1 MKGEIRMKIVRQQD
15 EKDCGVC
22 SLLSI
27 IRYYKGNVPLEQ
39 LRLDARTN
47 NEGTTALNLVLAS
60 QKYGFDAVGMKV
72 ENLNDIKRLPAIAHL
87 NLKKGYS
94 HYVVIEK
101 VTKDKIILMDPA
113 KGKVVKFLWE
123 FQKEWSG
130 VVLIFYPKQK
140 IMVLKNDVTLFTI
153 FKKVFISE
161 KNLIKIIVL
170 VSFLLTIFTI
180 ALGYYFQMFNSLY
193 LNKYPINYLKVLVL
207 VFAIFTCFKLFLTYY
222 RSYLE
227 NHLNKNIDCLITSD
241 FLKHLFN
248 LPLNVITSR
257 KSGEILSRVNEL
269 TSIKGLITEIF
280 ITYTLDFLIVVITTF
295 LLIRIS
301 SKLFLILFLTTIF
314 YLFVGIITKKSIFE
328 KAYQNISIE
337 SEFNNTVLENIKM
350 INSIKNLDAV
360 DGTLNK
366 IERKLTHYLY
376 DTYKVNTI
384 LNKINIFKVS
394 CYEIG
399 FFLINTFGFYFVY
412 KGIINMIDL
421 ITFNALLNLYFEP
434 LKNIVDS
441 IPKYSFMKAS
451 ITKINDFL
459 GVHAEILGEK
469 TSTDGYDISINNLNY
484 SYNKYQN
491 VLKSVNLN
499 IKEGE
504 FVLLQGASGSGKS
517 TLCSILN
524 KYITD
529 YSGDILF
536 GKMNYKDLS
545 IKTIRENI
553 VYVGQNENIFTGSIK
568 ENITFGNKVSDLNFD
583 KICKICKVDDVANKK
598 TFSYESL
605 IGSDEGNISGG
616 EKQRIILARAV
627 LKDFNV
633 LILDEALS
641 EVDIKLELEILKSI
655 RENYKDKT
663 IIYISHKKYSNIFDK
678 VINMEAV

>member
-1 MKGEIRMKIVRQQD
+1 MKIVRQQD

-101 VTKDKIILMDPA
+101 ITKDKIILMDPA

-360 DGTLNK
+360 DGTLKK
-366 IERKLTHYLY
+366 IERKLAHYLY
-376 DTYKVNTI
+376 DTYKVNII

-459 GVHAEILGEK
+459 GVRAEILGEK

-504 FVLLQGASGSGKS
+504 FVLLQGTSGSGKS

-598 TFSYESL
+598 TFRYESL

-641 EVDIKLELEILKSI
+641 EVDIKLELEILKNI
-655 RENYKDKT
+655 RDNYKDKT
-663 IIYISHKKYSNIFDK
+663 IIYISHKKYPNVFDK
-678 VINMEAV
+678 VISMEAV

>member
-1 MKGEIRMKIVRQQD
+1 MKIVRQQD

-72 ENLNDIKRLPAIAHL
+72 ENVNDIKRLPAIAHL

-459 GVHAEILGEK
+459 GVRAEILGEEA
-469 TSTDGYDISINNLNY
+469 STDGYDISINNLNY

-529 YSGDILF
+529 YTGDILF
-536 GKMNYKDLS
+536 GTMNYKDLS
-545 IKTIRENI
+545 IKTIRDNI

-598 TFSYESL
+598 TFRYESL

-641 EVDIKLELEILKSI
+641 EVDIKLELEILKNI
-655 RENYKDKT
+655 RDNYKDKT
-663 IIYISHKKYSNIFDK
+663 IIYISHKKYPNVFDK
-678 VINMEAV
+678 VISMEAV

>member
-1 MKGEIRMKIVRQQD
+1 MKIVRQQD

-459 GVHAEILGEK
+459 GVRTEILGEK

-529 YSGDILF
+529 YTGDILF

-663 IIYISHKKYSNIFDK
+663 IIYISHKKYSNVFDK
-678 VINMEAV
+678 VISMEAV

>member
-1 MKGEIRMKIVRQQD
+1 MKIVRQQD

-72 ENLNDIKRLPAIAHL
+72 KNVNDIKRLPAIAHL

-459 GVHAEILGEK
+459 GVHAEILGEEA
-469 TSTDGYDISINNLNY
+469 STDGYDISINNLSY

-491 VLKSVNLN
+491 VLKNVNLN
-499 IKEGE
+499 INEGQ

-536 GKMNYKDLS
+536 GTMNYKDLS
-545 IKTIRENI
+545 IKTIRDNI

-568 ENITFGNKVSDLNFD
+568 ENITFGHEVSDLEFKKVCN
-583 KICKICKVDDVANKK
+583 ICKVDDIAYKK
-598 TFSYESL
+598 TFRYESL
-605 IGSDEGNISGG
+605 IGSDEGNVSGG

-641 EVDIKLELEILKSI
+641 EVDIKLELEILKNI
-655 RENYKDKT
+655 RDNYKDKT
-663 IIYISHKKYSNIFDK
+663 IIYISHKKYPNVFDK
-678 VINMEAV
+678 VISMEAV

>member
-1 MKGEIRMKIVRQQD
+1 MKIVRQQD

-72 ENLNDIKRLPAIAHL
+72 KNVNDIKRLPAIAHL

-459 GVHAEILGEK
+459 GVRAEILGEEA
-469 TSTDGYDISINNLNY
+469 STDGYDISINNLNY

-529 YSGDILF
+529 YTGDILF
-536 GKMNYKDLS
+536 GTMNYKDLS
-545 IKTIRENI
+545 IKTIRDNI

>member
-1 MKGEIRMKIVRQQD
+1 MKIVRQQD

-434 LKNIVDS
+434 LKNIADS

-459 GVHAEILGEK
+459 GVRTEILGEK

-529 YSGDILF
+529 YTGDILF

-598 TFSYESL
+598 TFRYESL

>member
-1 MKGEIRMKIVRQQD
+1 VKGEIRMKIVRQQD

-459 GVHAEILGEK
+459 GVRAEILGEK

-529 YSGDILF
+529 YTGDILF

-545 IKTIRENI
+545 IKTIRDNI

-568 ENITFGNKVSDLNFD
+568 ENITFGHEVSDLDFN
-583 KICKICKVDDVANKK
+583 KVCNICKVDDIAYKK

-627 LKDFNV
+627 LKNFNV

>member
-1 MKGEIRMKIVRQQD
+1 MKIVRQQD

-27 IRYYKGNVPLEQ
+27 IRYYKGNVSLEQ

-459 GVHAEILGEK
+459 GVRAEILGEK

-598 TFSYESL
+598 TFRYESL

>member
-1 MKGEIRMKIVRQQD
+1 MKIVRQQD

-529 YSGDILF
+529 YTGDILF

-545 IKTIRENI
+545 IKTIRDNI

-568 ENITFGNKVSDLNFD
+568 ENITFGHEVSDLEFKKVCN
-583 KICKICKVDDVANKK
+583 ICKVDDIAYKK
-598 TFSYESL
+598 TFRYESL

>member
-1 MKGEIRMKIVRQQD
+1 MKIVRQQD

-72 ENLNDIKRLPAIAHL
+72 ENVNDIKRLPAIAHL
-87 NLKKGYS
+87 NLEKGYS
-94 HYVVIEK
+94 HYVVVEK
-101 VTKDKIILMDPA
+101 ITKDKIILMDPA
-113 KGKVVKFLWE
+113 KGRVVKFLWE

-140 IMVLKNDVTLFTI
+140 IIVLKNEVTLFTI
-153 FKKVFISE
+153 LKKIFVSE

-193 LNKYPINYLKVLVL
+193 LSKYPINYLKVLVL

-241 FLKHLFN
+241 FLKHLFS
-248 LPLNVITSR
+248 LPLNVINSR

-280 ITYTLDFLIVVITTF
+280 ITYTLDFLLVVITTF
-295 LLIRIS
+295 LLISIS
-301 SKLFLILFLTTIF
+301 SKLFLILFLTTIV
-314 YLFVGIITKKSIFE
+314 YLFIGIMTKKSIFE

-337 SEFNNTVLENIKM
+337 SEFNNTILENIKM

-360 DGTLNK
+360 DDTLKK
-366 IERKLTHYLY
+366 IERKLAHYLY
-376 DTYKVNTI
+376 DTYKVNII

-412 KGIINMIDL
+412 EGIINIVDL
-421 ITFNALLNLYFEP
+421 ITFNTLLNLYFEP

-459 GVHAEILGEK
+459 SVDIEKLGK
-469 TSTDGYDISINNLNY
+469 KNVTRGYDISINNLSY

-491 VLKSVNLN
+491 VLKNVNLN
-499 IKEGE
+499 INEGQ

-529 YSGDILF
+529 YTGDILF
-536 GKMNYKDLS
+536 GTMNYKDLS
-545 IKTIRENI
+545 IKTIRDNI
-553 VYVGQNENIFTGSIK
+553 VYVGQNENIFTSSIK
-568 ENITFGNKVSDLNFD
+568 ENITFGHEVSDLDFN
-583 KICKICKVDDVANKK
+583 KVCNICKVDDIAYKK
-598 TFSYESL
+598 TFRYESL

-627 LKDFNV
+627 LKGFNV

-641 EVDIKLELEILKSI
+641 EVDIKLELEILKNI
-655 RENYKDKT
+655 RNNYKDKT
-663 IIYISHKKYSNIFDK
+663 IIYISHKKYPNVFDK
-678 VINMEAV
+678 VISMEAV

>member
-1 MKGEIRMKIVRQQD
+1 MKIVRQQD

-72 ENLNDIKRLPAIAHL
+72 ENVNDIKRLPAIAHL
-87 NLKKGYS
+87 NLEKGYS
-94 HYVVIEK
+94 HYVVVEK
-101 VTKDKIILMDPA
+101 ITKDKIILMDPA
-113 KGKVVKFLWE
+113 KGRVVKFLWE

-140 IMVLKNDVTLFTI
+140 IIVLKNEVTLFTI
-153 FKKVFISE
+153 LKKIFVSE

-193 LNKYPINYLKVLVL
+193 LSKYPINYLKVLVL

-241 FLKHLFN
+241 FLKHLFS
-248 LPLNVITSR
+248 LPLNVINSR

-280 ITYTLDFLIVVITTF
+280 ITYTLDFLLVVITTF
-295 LLIRIS
+295 LLISIS
-301 SKLFLILFLTTIF
+301 SKLFLILFLTTIV
-314 YLFVGIITKKSIFE
+314 YLFIGIMTKKSIFE

-337 SEFNNTVLENIKM
+337 SEFNNTILENIKM

-360 DGTLNK
+360 DDTLKK
-366 IERKLTHYLY
+366 IERKLAHYLY
-376 DTYKVNTI
+376 DTYKVNII

-412 KGIINMIDL
+412 EGIINIVDL
-421 ITFNALLNLYFEP
+421 ITFNTLLNLYFEP

-459 GVHAEILGEK
+459 SVDIEKLGK
-469 TSTDGYDISINNLNY
+469 KNVTRGYDISINNLSY

-491 VLKSVNLN
+491 VLKNVNLN
-499 IKEGE
+499 INEGQ

-536 GKMNYKDLS
+536 GTMNYKDLS
-545 IKTIRENI
+545 IKTIRDNI
-553 VYVGQNENIFTGSIK
+553 VYVGQNENIFTSSIK
-568 ENITFGNKVSDLNFD
+568 ENITFGHEVSDLDFN
-583 KICKICKVDDVANKK
+583 KVCNICKVDDIAYKK
-598 TFSYESL
+598 TFRYESL

-627 LKDFNV
+627 LKGFNV

-641 EVDIKLELEILKSI
+641 EVDIKLELEILKNI
-655 RENYKDKT
+655 RNNYKDKT
-663 IIYISHKKYSNIFDK
+663 IIYISHKKYPNVFDK
-678 VINMEAV
+678 VISMEAV

>member
-1 MKGEIRMKIVRQQD
+1 MKIVRQQD

-459 GVHAEILGEK
+459 GVRTEILGEK

-529 YSGDILF
+529 YTGDILF

-545 IKTIRENI
+545 IKTIRDNI

>member
-1 MKGEIRMKIVRQQD
+1 MKIVRQQD

-72 ENLNDIKRLPAIAHL
+72 KNVNDIKRLPAIAHL

-598 TFSYESL
+598 TFRYESL

-663 IIYISHKKYSNIFDK
+663 IIYISHKKYPNIFDK

>member
-1 MKGEIRMKIVRQQD
+1 MKIVRQQD

-459 GVHAEILGEK
+459 GVRAEILGEEA
-469 TSTDGYDISINNLNY
+469 STDGYDISINNLNY

>member
-1 MKGEIRMKIVRQQD
+1 MKIVRQQD

-27 IRYYKGNVPLEQ
+27 IRYYKGNVSLEQ

-459 GVHAEILGEK
+459 GVRTEILGEK

>member
-1 MKGEIRMKIVRQQD
+1 MKIVRQQD

-72 ENLNDIKRLPAIAHL
+72 KNVNDIKRLPAIAHL

-459 GVHAEILGEK
+459 GVHAEILGEEA
-469 TSTDGYDISINNLNY
+469 STDGYDISINNLNY

-529 YSGDILF
+529 YTGDILF

-545 IKTIRENI
+545 IKTIRDNI

-568 ENITFGNKVSDLNFD
+568 ENITFGHEVSDLEFKKVCN
-583 KICKICKVDDVANKK
+583 ICKVDDIAYKK
-598 TFSYESL
+598 TFRYESL
-605 IGSDEGNISGG
+605 IGSDEGNVSGG

>member
-1 MKGEIRMKIVRQQD
+1 MKIVRQQD

-72 ENLNDIKRLPAIAHL
+72 KNVNDIKRLPAIAHL

-529 YSGDILF
+529 YTGDILF
-536 GKMNYKDLS
+536 GTMNYKDLS
-545 IKTIRENI
+545 IKTIRDNI

-598 TFSYESL
+598 TFRYESL

>member
-1 MKGEIRMKIVRQQD
+1 MKIVRQQD

-241 FLKHLFN
+241 FLKHLFS

-459 GVHAEILGEK
+459 GVRAEILGEK

-504 FVLLQGASGSGKS
+504 FVLLQGTSGSGKS

-598 TFSYESL
+598 TFRYESL

-641 EVDIKLELEILKSI
+641 EVDIKLELEILKNI
-655 RENYKDKT
+655 RDNYKDKT
-663 IIYISHKKYSNIFDK
+663 IIYISHKKYPNVFDK
-678 VINMEAV
+678 VISMEAV

>member
-1 MKGEIRMKIVRQQD
+1 MKIVRQQD

-459 GVHAEILGEK
+459 GVRTEILGEEA
-469 TSTDGYDISINNLNY
+469 STDGYDISINNLNY

-529 YSGDILF
+529 YTGDILF

-568 ENITFGNKVSDLNFD
+568 ENITFGHEVSDLEFKKVCN
-583 KICKICKVDDVANKK
+583 ICKVDDIAYKK
-598 TFSYESL
+598 TFRYESL

-663 IIYISHKKYSNIFDK
+663 IIYISHKKYPNVFDK
-678 VINMEAV
+678 VISMEAV

>member
-1 MKGEIRMKIVRQQD
+1 MKIVRQQD

-140 IMVLKNDVTLFTI
+140 IMVLKNDVALFTI

-529 YSGDILF
+529 YTGDILF

>member
-27 IRYYKGNVPLEQ
+27 IRYYKGNVSLEQ

-459 GVHAEILGEK
+459 GVRAEILGEEA
-469 TSTDGYDISINNLNY
+469 STDGYDISINNLNY

-504 FVLLQGASGSGKS
+504 FVLLQGTSGSGKS

-529 YSGDILF
+529 YTGDILF

-655 RENYKDKT
+655 RDNYKDKT
-663 IIYISHKKYSNIFDK
+663 IIYISHKKYPNVFDK
-678 VINMEAV
+678 VISMEAV

>member
-1 MKGEIRMKIVRQQD
+1 MKIVRQQD

-360 DGTLNK
+360 DSTLNK

-459 GVHAEILGEK
+459 GVRAEILGEEA
-469 TSTDGYDISINNLNY
+469 STDGYDISINNLNY

-529 YSGDILF
+529 YTGDILF
-536 GKMNYKDLS
+536 GTMNYKDLS
-545 IKTIRENI
+545 IKTIRDNI

-598 TFSYESL
+598 TFRYESL

-641 EVDIKLELEILKSI
+641 EVDIKLELEILKNI
-655 RENYKDKT
+655 RDNYKDKT
-663 IIYISHKKYSNIFDK
+663 IIYISHKKYPNVFDK
-678 VINMEAV
+678 VISMEAV

>member
-1 MKGEIRMKIVRQQD
+1 MKIVRQQD

-459 GVHAEILGEK
+459 GVRTEILGEK
-469 TSTDGYDISINNLNY
+469 TSTDGYDISINNLSY

-491 VLKSVNLN
+491 VLKNVNLN
-499 IKEGE
+499 INEGQ

-536 GKMNYKDLS
+536 GTMNYKDLS
-545 IKTIRENI
+545 IKTIRDNI

-568 ENITFGNKVSDLNFD
+568 ENITFGHEVSDLDFN
-583 KICKICKVDDVANKK
+583 KVCNICKVDDIAYKK
-598 TFSYESL
+598 TFRYESL

-641 EVDIKLELEILKSI
+641 EVDIKLELEILKNI
-655 RENYKDKT
+655 RDNYKDKT
-663 IIYISHKKYSNIFDK
+663 IIYISHKKYPNVFDK

>member
-1 MKGEIRMKIVRQQD
+1 MKIVRQQD

-27 IRYYKGNVPLEQ
+27 IRYYKGNVSLEQ

-529 YSGDILF
+529 YTGDILF

>member
-1 MKGEIRMKIVRQQD
+1 MKIVRQQD

-27 IRYYKGNVPLEQ
+27 IRYYKGNVSLEQ

-113 KGKVVKFLWE
+113 KGRVVKFLWE

-140 IMVLKNDVTLFTI
+140 IIVLKNEVTLFTI
-153 FKKVFISE
+153 LKKIFVSE

-459 GVHAEILGEK
+459 GVRTEILGEK

-529 YSGDILF
+529 YTGDILF

-545 IKTIRENI
+545 IKTIRDNI

-568 ENITFGNKVSDLNFD
+568 ENITFGHEVSDLEFKKVCN
-583 KICKICKVDDVANKK
+583 ICKVDDIVYKK
-598 TFSYESL
+598 TFRYESL

-627 LKDFNV
+627 LKDFNI

>member
-1 MKGEIRMKIVRQQD
+1 MKIVRQQD

-350 INSIKNLDAV
+350 INSIKNLDVV

-529 YSGDILF
+529 YTGDILF

-663 IIYISHKKYSNIFDK
+663 IIYISHKKYPNIFDK

>member
-1 MKGEIRMKIVRQQD
+1 MKIVRQQD

-529 YSGDILF
+529 YTGDILF

-678 VINMEAV
+678 VISMEAV

>member
-1 MKGEIRMKIVRQQD
+1 MKIVRQQD

-60 QKYGFDAVGMKV
+60 QKYGFDAIGMKV
-72 ENLNDIKRLPAIAHL
+72 ENVKDIKRLPAIAHL

-113 KGKVVKFLWE
+113 KGRVVKFLWE

-459 GVHAEILGEK
+459 SVDIEKLGK
-469 TSTDGYDISINNLNY
+469 KNVTRGYDISINNLSY

-491 VLKSVNLN
+491 VLKNVNLN

-536 GKMNYKDLS
+536 GTMNYKDLS
-545 IKTIRENI
+545 IKTIRDNI

-568 ENITFGNKVSDLNFD
+568 ENITFGHEVSDLDFN
-583 KICKICKVDDVANKK
+583 KVCNICKVDDIAYKK
-598 TFSYESL
+598 TFRYESL

>member
-1 MKGEIRMKIVRQQD
+1 MKIVRQQD

-101 VTKDKIILMDPA
+101 ITKDKIILMDPA

-314 YLFVGIITKKSIFE
+314 YLFVGIITKKNIFE

-459 GVHAEILGEK
+459 GVRAEILGEEA
-469 TSTDGYDISINNLNY
+469 STDGYDISINNLNY

-529 YSGDILF
+529 YTGDILF
-536 GKMNYKDLS
+536 GTMNYKDLS
-545 IKTIRENI
+545 IKTIRDNI

-598 TFSYESL
+598 TFRYESL

>member
-1 MKGEIRMKIVRQQD
+1 MKIVRQQD

-459 GVHAEILGEK
+459 GVRAEILGEK

-529 YSGDILF
+529 YTGDILF
-536 GKMNYKDLS
+536 GTMNYKDLS
-545 IKTIRENI
+545 IKTIRDNI

-598 TFSYESL
+598 TFRYESL

>member
-1 MKGEIRMKIVRQQD
+1 MKIVRQQD

-60 QKYGFDAVGMKV
+60 QKYGFDAIGMKV
-72 ENLNDIKRLPAIAHL
+72 ENVKDIKRLPAIAHL

-459 GVHAEILGEK
+459 GVRTEILGEK

-504 FVLLQGASGSGKS
+504 FVLLQGTSGSGKS

-529 YSGDILF
+529 YTGDILF

-598 TFSYESL
+598 TFRYESL

>member
-1 MKGEIRMKIVRQQD
+1 MKIVRQQD

-459 GVHAEILGEK
+459 GVRAEILGEEA
-469 TSTDGYDISINNLNY
+469 STDGYDISINNLNY

-529 YSGDILF
+529 YTGDILF

-545 IKTIRENI
+545 IKTIRDNI

-598 TFSYESL
+598 TFRYESL

>member
-1 MKGEIRMKIVRQQD
+1 MKIVRQQD

-72 ENLNDIKRLPAIAHL
+72 KNVNDIKRLPAIAHL

-459 GVHAEILGEK
+459 GVRAEILGEEA
-469 TSTDGYDISINNLNY
+469 STDGYDISINNLNY

-529 YSGDILF
+529 YTGDILF
-536 GKMNYKDLS
+536 GTMNYKDLS
-545 IKTIRENI
+545 IKTIRDNI

-598 TFSYESL
+598 TFRYESL

>member
-1 MKGEIRMKIVRQQD
+1 MKIVRQQD

-459 GVHAEILGEK
+459 GVRAEILGEK

-504 FVLLQGASGSGKS
+504 FVLLQGTSGSGKS

-529 YSGDILF
+529 YTGDILF

>member
-1 MKGEIRMKIVRQQD
+1 MKIVRQQD

-451 ITKINDFL
+451 ITKINDFF
-459 GVHAEILGEK
+459 GVRTEILGEK

-529 YSGDILF
+529 YTGDILF
-536 GKMNYKDLS
+536 GTMNYKDLS
-545 IKTIRENI
+545 IKTIRDNI

-598 TFSYESL
+598 TFRYESL

>member
-1 MKGEIRMKIVRQQD
+1 MKIVRQQD

-27 IRYYKGNVPLEQ
+27 IRHYKGNVPLEQ

-72 ENLNDIKRLPAIAHL
+72 ENVNDIKRLPAIAHL
-87 NLKKGYS
+87 NLEKGYS
-94 HYVVIEK
+94 HYVVVEK
-101 VTKDKIILMDPA
+101 ITKDKIILMDPA
-113 KGKVVKFLWE
+113 KGRVVKFLWE

-140 IMVLKNDVTLFTI
+140 IIVLKNEVTLFTI
-153 FKKVFISE
+153 LKKIFVSE

-241 FLKHLFN
+241 FLKHLFS
-248 LPLNVITSR
+248 LPLNVINSR

-280 ITYTLDFLIVVITTF
+280 ITYTLDFLLVAITTF
-295 LLIRIS
+295 LLISIS
-301 SKLFLILFLTTIF
+301 SKLFLILFLTTIV
-314 YLFVGIITKKSIFE
+314 YLFIGIMTKKSIFE

-337 SEFNNTVLENIKM
+337 SEFNNTILENIKM

-360 DGTLNK
+360 DDTLKK
-366 IERKLTHYLY
+366 IERKLAHYLY
-376 DTYKVNTI
+376 DTYKVNII

-412 KGIINMIDL
+412 EGIINIVDL
-421 ITFNALLNLYFEP
+421 ITFNTLLNLYFEP

-459 GVHAEILGEK
+459 SVDIEKLGK
-469 TSTDGYDISINNLNY
+469 KNVTRGYDISINNLSY

-491 VLKSVNLN
+491 VLKNVNLN
-499 IKEGE
+499 INEGQ

-529 YSGDILF
+529 YTGDILF
-536 GKMNYKDLS
+536 GTMNYKDLS
-545 IKTIRENI
+545 IKTIRDNI

-568 ENITFGNKVSDLNFD
+568 ENITFGHEVSDLDFN
-583 KICKICKVDDVANKK
+583 KVCNICKVDDIAYKK
-598 TFSYESL
+598 TFRYESL

-641 EVDIKLELEILKSI
+641 EVDIKLELEILKNI
-655 RENYKDKT
+655 RDNYKDKT
-663 IIYISHKKYSNIFDK
+663 IIYISHKKYPNVFDK
-678 VINMEAV
+678 VISMEAV

>member
-1 MKGEIRMKIVRQQD
+1 MKIVRQQD

-113 KGKVVKFLWE
+113 KGKVVKFLWK

-459 GVHAEILGEK
+459 GVHAEILGEEA
-469 TSTDGYDISINNLNY
+469 STDGYDISINNLNY

-529 YSGDILF
+529 YTGDILF

-545 IKTIRENI
+545 IKTIRDNI

>member
-1 MKGEIRMKIVRQQD
+1 MKIVRQQD

-459 GVHAEILGEK
+459 GVRTEILGEK

-504 FVLLQGASGSGKS
+504 FVLLQGTSGSGKS

-529 YSGDILF
+529 YTGDILF

-545 IKTIRENI
+545 IKTIRDNI

>member
-1 MKGEIRMKIVRQQD
+1 MKIVRQQD

-360 DGTLNK
+360 DDTLKK

-459 GVHAEILGEK
+459 GVRAEILGEEA
-469 TSTDGYDISINNLNY
+469 STDGYDISINNLNY

-529 YSGDILF
+529 YTGDILF
-536 GKMNYKDLS
+536 GTMNYKDLS
-545 IKTIRENI
+545 IKTIRDNI

-598 TFSYESL
+598 TFRYESL